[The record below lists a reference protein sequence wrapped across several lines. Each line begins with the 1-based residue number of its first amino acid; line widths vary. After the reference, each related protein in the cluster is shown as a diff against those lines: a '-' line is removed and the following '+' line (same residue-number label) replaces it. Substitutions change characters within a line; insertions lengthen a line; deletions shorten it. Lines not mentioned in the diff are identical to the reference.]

1 MPYSITH
8 EQFPKHIARP
18 QAPPRFISQS
28 WRKIDFS
35 PRLRDKIWVGP
46 GDEAHIRNEW
56 VVSCTD
62 YFLHKISLVYFVFVP
77 SARLIIGGA
86 PTRLLQRRVL
96 RPMTLRP
103 GGGCAMQ
110 ESKPRSKPEN
120 GPAKKSRL
128 L

>member
-8 EQFPKHIARP
+8 EQFPHIVRP

-46 GDEAHIRNEW
+46 GDEVHIRNEW

-62 YFLHKISLVYFVFVP
+62 YFSHKISLVYFVFVP

-86 PTRLLQRRVL
+86 PTRLLHAKTSRTAPNEGQVVDAL
-96 RPMTLRP
+96 
-103 GGGCAMQ
+103 C
-110 ESKPRSKPEN
+110 RSAKPEN